1 MKLDKLRTMISKWV
15 LEDRLEDKEIGHKIR
30 RHYWKEIHSYEHWI
44 WEDDEAEMSGYGY
57 DDASRGYNDDGGD
70 EIY

>member
-1 MKLDKLRTMISKWV
+1 MKLDTLRTMISKWV
-15 LEDRLEDKEIGHKIR
+15 IEDKLNDSEIGRNIR
-30 RHYWKEIHSYEHWI
+30 KHYWKEIHSYEHWV

-57 DDASRGYNDDGGD
+57 DDASRGSFDDGED

>member
-1 MKLDKLRTMISKWV
+1 MINALKTMISKWV
-15 LEDRLEDKEIGHKIR
+15 LEDKLNDSEIGRKIR
-30 RHYWKEIHSYEHWI
+30 KHYWKEIHSYEHWV

-57 DDASRGYNDDGGD
+57 DDVSRGSFDDGED

>member
-1 MKLDKLRTMISKWV
+1 MDKLRTMISKWV
-15 LEDRLEDKEIGHKIR
+15 LEEKLNDQQIGYKVR
-30 RHYWKEIHSYEHWI
+30 KHYWKEIHSHEHWI

-57 DDASRGYNDDGGD
+57 DDASRGYDDGED

>member
-15 LEDRLEDKEIGHKIR
+15 VESKMNDMEIGSMIR
-30 RHYWKEIHSYEHWI
+30 RYYWREIHSYEHWMN
-44 WEDDEAEMSGYGY
+44 DEYEEGGDMMAGNSSIY
-57 DDASRGYNDDGGD
+57 DDGED

>member
-15 LEDRLEDKEIGHKIR
+15 VESKLNDMEIGSMIR
-30 RHYWKEIHSYEHWI
+30 KYYWKEIHSYEHWMN
-44 WEDDEAEMSGYGY
+44 DDYEEGGDLMMGNSSIY
-57 DDASRGYNDDGGD
+57 DDGED

>member
-15 LEDRLEDKEIGHKIR
+15 VESKMNDMEIGSMIR
-30 RHYWKEIHSYEHWI
+30 KYYWKEIHSYEHWMN
-44 WEDDEAEMSGYGY
+44 DEFEEGGDLMMGDSSY
-57 DDASRGYNDDGGD
+57 DDGQD